1 MKKSKPVS
9 ETIRP
14 WLKTN
19 LGAHCLG
26 ALTGTDAKA
35 LAAAVQIIELYAYCE
50 APAVI
55 EAFGLIVRQMQP
67 STQHLAYHAI
77 AHILDWPDRSRIWV
91 AAGLPEF
98 APTRCAFEP
107 PSP

>member
-1 MKKSKPVS
+1 MKKPKPVS

-14 WLKTN
+14 WLKSN
-19 LGAHCLG
+19 LGNHCLA
-26 ALTGTDAKA
+26 ALTSTDSQA
-35 LAAAVQIIELYAYCE
+35 LAAAVQIIELYAYDE
-50 APAVI
+50 SPSVI
-55 EAFGLIVRQMQP
+55 QAYGLVVRRMQP

-77 AHILDWPDRSRIWV
+77 AHVMEWGDRSRIWV

-107 PSP
+107 A